1 MVLCPGCSK
10 PFPLPSAPAPPTV
23 LARRPTRPKTQLAP
37 PKEPRPMP
45 SRVAPQ
51 RPELRR
57 PPQSLPE
64 PRRQVNRLVFA
75 ALAVLWM
82 GLLGLAAYLVM
93 SRFVN
98 RDLRAADWTIF
109 SPDGRCQVQMP
120 GMPMRQTAV
129 AHGPGLIGAQT
140 FVREMPNQVFILSFS
155 DRSEEAMKEAGFD
168 GFYTAERNYVL
179 RSRKGTLTQETD
191 ISRVGQPGK
200 EFRVEPEAGGI
211 VVARVYLVPGPESGR
226 LYIVLYGGESWP
238 PDGGDAITFL
248 DSFTINPG
256 TPVAAN

>member
-1 MVLCPGCSK
+1 
-10 PFPLPSAPAPPTV
+10 
-23 LARRPTRPKTQLAP
+23 
-37 PKEPRPMP
+37 
-45 SRVAPQ
+45 
-51 RPELRR
+51 
-57 PPQSLPE
+57 
-64 PRRQVNRLVFA
+64 VFA

-98 RDLRAADWTIF
+98 RELRAGWTTF
-109 SPDGRCQVQMP
+109 SPDGRAQVQMP
-120 GMPMRQTAV
+120 GMPKREEAE
-129 AHGPGLIGAQT
+129 AHAPGLSGT
-140 FVREMPNQVFILSFS
+140 KRFVLEMEKQAFLISFS
-155 DRSEEAMKEAGFD
+155 DCSEEAMKETGFD

-179 RSRKGTLTQETD
+179 RKLKGTLTQETD

-200 EFRVEPEAGGI
+200 EFRVEPKAGGI
-211 VVARVYLVPGPESGR
+211 AVARVYLVPGPESGR

-238 PDGGDAITFL
+238 SDGGDAITFL